1 MDMGQRK
8 MSNFRTPINA
18 RYNVVAFITKLPKCK
33 RVASTRAKKILE
45 QISKPCFF
53 TEFKNRGLFSTA
65 TQQRRN
71 SVKKRDIESCSCI
84 FFPSKHLAIKGC
96 DADGRNFRL

>member
-65 TQQRRN
+65 QWAVRPCTPCN
-71 SVKKRDIESCSCI
+71 FKFLDKCMKLYDI
-84 FFPSKHLAIKGC
+84 
-96 DADGRNFRL
+96 